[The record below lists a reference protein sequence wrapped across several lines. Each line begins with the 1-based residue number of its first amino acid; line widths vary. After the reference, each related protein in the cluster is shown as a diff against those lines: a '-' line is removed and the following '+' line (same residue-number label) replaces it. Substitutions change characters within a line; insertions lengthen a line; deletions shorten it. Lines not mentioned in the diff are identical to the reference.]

1 MEKDRFGSKKI
12 ETLTRCVGGTFRDS
26 GVGTKFCL
34 KMALLN
40 FLKNKNYHR
49 IQHIQINLD
58 SNFSINNFD
67 FWNKF
72 PKKV

>member
-40 FLKNKNYHR
+40 FLKNEN
-49 IQHIQINLD
+49 
-58 SNFSINNFD
+58 
-67 FWNKF
+67 
-72 PKKV
+72 